1 MRQKATRC
9 YSRTWSTVLAQTISA
24 LLALKELS
32 KGALAKEKVAER
44 RMDEGV
50 EGSTEYLWAA
60 SHCQT

>member
-1 MRQKATRC
+1 MDAAEGDPVLFTHMVNRDGSNNFSPSRAKGIEQK
-9 YSRTWSTVLAQTISA
+9 
-24 LLALKELS
+24 
-32 KGALAKEKVAER
+32 AKEKVAER